1 MHQKI
6 TIKKN
11 KWLKTDQKTVE
22 RCSGRG
28 KGGKVN
34 CIKQCIQCLDMAATL
49 ISFRPTSSTDQQV
62 FDQLKKIWPEVDLHT
77 RVQQRI

>member
-1 MHQKI
+1 MA
-6 TIKKN
+6 
-11 KWLKTDQKTVE
+11 KTDQKKKNAVAA
-22 RCSGRG
+22 GG